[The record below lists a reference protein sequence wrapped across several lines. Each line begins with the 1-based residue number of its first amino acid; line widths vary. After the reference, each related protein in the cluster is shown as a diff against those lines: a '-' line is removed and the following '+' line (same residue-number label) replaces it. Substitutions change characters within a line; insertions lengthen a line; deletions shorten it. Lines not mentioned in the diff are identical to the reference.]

1 MDAIQFLK
9 QEHQK
14 AKTAFEQLLKA
25 APEVRGELW
34 TKLQPELEVH
44 EKIEDGNL
52 YQPLTRDAGK
62 TDPVLAEW
70 RKKHQDEVDK
80 VEGLIKE
87 MGKLDP
93 EEASWLTKLKAVHAS
108 LESHIR
114 EEEQDIFPRIR
125 KVWDE
130 KQLERAGTAME
141 EMKAKKLKTATAA
154 APAKKAGGEMRKAG

>member
-25 APEVRGELW
+25 APEARGELW

-44 EKIEDGNL
+44 EKIEDGEL
-52 YQPLTRDAGK
+52 YEPLSRDAGK
-62 TDPVLAEW
+62 TDSILAEW
-70 RKKHQDEVDK
+70 KKKHQNEVDK

-87 MGKLDP
+87 MKKLDP

-114 EEEQDIFPRIR
+114 EEEQNIFPRIS

-130 KQLERAGTAME
+130 KKLEHAGTAMK

-154 APAKKAGGEMRKAG
+154 SPAKEAGGKMRKAG